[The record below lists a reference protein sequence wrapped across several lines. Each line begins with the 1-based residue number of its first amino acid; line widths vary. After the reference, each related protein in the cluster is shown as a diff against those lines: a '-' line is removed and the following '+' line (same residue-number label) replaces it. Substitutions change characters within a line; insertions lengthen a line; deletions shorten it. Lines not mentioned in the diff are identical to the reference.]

1 MPNGKSGKSNGNP
14 RKTKSQKDRRHHQPA
29 EQEKRTRPEKEVKPT
44 EESLAEEETKLEAN
58 SSAND
63 STITDRNLS
72 FVDTNVLEDDPR
84 SIDYLREGGNVLA
97 LSLQSIIELDGLK
110 NNPVKGY
117 AAREALRKII
127 KLNFDRDKS
136 LIVIKDH
143 SFGKLNLID
152 HEKADHII
160 LADFNTLI
168 KNYSQGRYKA
178 EYGDFNKLKFITND
192 GALGL
197 LVDLIIKNPKVV
209 IEEYKRGKVSLKVKP
224 DILKKIKV
232 SFSEVILDGEYFIFK
247 RRSKKRKIEEIIEN
261 EGVICLT
268 DINPF
273 SKKQEGLYLERFAAI
288 KKGNRFKIIN
298 PKISASGITPK
309 SINGDGKNWHQVIA
323 LGQMLDPSIYCN
335 ILQGGA
341 GTGKTLL
348 ALAAAKE
355 LNGKYESIWITKPMV
370 PVENKDNMGY
380 IKGGINSKMG
390 VWFIPI
396 RQNLKLLGEP
406 SKPQDDNPL
415 PRDKKIARKQR
426 NKRRQGSEQIE
437 DINIGDPGAEALGR
451 HNIIYMPIQYFR
463 GATLHNA
470 IFIVDE
476 AQNLTPFEAK
486 VLAARAG
493 ENTKVI
499 FTGDLEQIDLDN
511 ISDSSGLA
519 HLEEKLR
526 NEPMVSVINFRET
539 VRSPF
544 AALVEERL

>member
-1 MPNGKSGKSNGNP
+1 MNGRTRKTKP
-14 RKTKSQKDRRHHQPA
+14 RKTKSDKQRK
-29 EQEKRTRPEKEVKPT
+29 KTV
-44 EESLAEEETKLEAN
+44 EEPLSNGKVELGIGLSE
-58 SSAND
+58 ND
-63 STITDRNLS
+63 LTIIDRNLS
-72 FVDTNVLEDDPR
+72 FVDTSVLEDDPR

-110 NNPVKGY
+110 NNLSKGY

-127 KLNFDRDKS
+127 KLNSEKDKS

-143 SFGKLNLID
+143 SFGKLNLVD
-152 HEKADHII
+152 HEKPDHII

-168 KNYSQGRYKA
+168 KNYNQGRYKA
-178 EYGDFNKLKFITND
+178 EYGEFNKIKFITND
-192 GALGL
+192 GAQGL
-197 LVDLIIKNPKVV
+197 LVDLIIQNPKVV
-209 IEEYKRGKVSLKVKP
+209 VEDYKRGKVSLKVKP
-224 DILKKIKV
+224 DILKRIKV
-232 SFSEVILDGEYFIFK
+232 SFSEVILDGEYFVFK
-247 RRSKKRKIEEIIEN
+247 RYSKKRKIEEIMEN

-268 DINPF
+268 DINPY
-273 SKKQEGLYLERFAAI
+273 SKQPEELHLERFAAI
-288 KKGNRFKIIN
+288 KKGNKFRIIN

-323 LGQMLDPSIYCN
+323 LGQLLDQSIFCN

-355 LNGKYESIWITKPMV
+355 LNGKYEAIWITKPMV

-380 IKGGINSKMG
+380 IKGGINNKMG

-406 SKPQDDNPL
+406 SRPQDDNHL
-415 PRDKKIARKQR
+415 PQDKKAARKQ
-426 NKRRQGSEQIE
+426 KIKKKQGSEQIE
-437 DINIGDPGAEALGR
+437 DINNGDPSSEVLGR
-451 HNIIYMPIQYFR
+451 HNIVYMPIQYIR
-463 GATLHNA
+463 GATLNNT
-470 IFIVDE
+470 ILVVDE

-493 ENTKVI
+493 ENTKII
-499 FTGDLEQIDLDN
+499 FIGDLGQIDLDY
-511 ISDSSGLA
+511 ISNSSGLA
-519 HLEEKLR
+519 YLEEKLR
-526 NEPMVSVINFRET
+526 NESMVSVINFRET